1 MENCTRKEFETPEIE
16 IYKFREKDAILTE
29 SNDDLGGWSPDII

>member
-1 MENCTRKEFETPEIE
+1 MESNMKKTFETPEID
-16 IYKFREKDAILTE
+16 IYKFRENDAILTE